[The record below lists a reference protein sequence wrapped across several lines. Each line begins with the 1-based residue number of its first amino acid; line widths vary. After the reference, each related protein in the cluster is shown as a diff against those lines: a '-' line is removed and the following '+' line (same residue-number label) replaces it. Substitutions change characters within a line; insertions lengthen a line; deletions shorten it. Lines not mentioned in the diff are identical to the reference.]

1 MTYGI
6 DPEELDRIHRSKMTP
21 RAIAGRFVMVVLLLV
36 LFTGIVVIM
45 AQ

>member
-6 DPEELDRIHRSKMTP
+6 DPEELDRIHRSKMTF
-21 RAIAGRFVMVVLLLV
+21 RAIAGRVVMVVLLLAV
-36 LFTGIVVIM
+36 FTGIVIVM